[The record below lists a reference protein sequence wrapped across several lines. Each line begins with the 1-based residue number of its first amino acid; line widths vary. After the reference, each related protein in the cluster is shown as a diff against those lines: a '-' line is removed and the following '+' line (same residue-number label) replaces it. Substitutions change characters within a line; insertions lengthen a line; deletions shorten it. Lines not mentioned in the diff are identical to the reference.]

1 MARIFLCHANEDR
14 ARVREV
20 YHHLLAIDRLQAGL
34 TLTLLSMEAIVAM
47 IDRYHAIK
55 EREKR
60 LTN

>member
-1 MARIFLCHANEDR
+1 VARIFLCHANEDR

-20 YHHLLAIDRLQAGL
+20 HLLAIDRLQAGL
-34 TLTLLSMEAIVAM
+34 TLTLLSMEDIVAM